1 MFNLNS
7 TLNFGIPLVLV
18 FQLEVYYKV
27 DKLLT
32 GLTAQPKG
40 TIARWYSN
48 KTSLRNVSID
58 KTFYYWNILDF
69 EIMLLL
75 LTQLEV
81 YYNKHEPL
89 TGLTAEQ
96 SATTVRW
103 NLNKTTLLT
112 FLQAHPIYIYDLFN
126 DT

>member
-1 MFNLNS
+1 
-7 TLNFGIPLVLV
+7 
-18 FQLEVYYKV
+18 
-27 DKLLT
+27 
-32 GLTAQPKG
+32 
-40 TIARWYSN
+40 
-48 KTSLRNVSID
+48 
-58 KTFYYWNILDF
+58 
-69 EIMLLL
+69 MLLL

-112 FLQAHPIYIYDLFN
+112 FLQAHPTYMICSMTLNTLCLRREKNKEQRNILIH
-126 DT
+126 